1 MDAQILPSP
10 RYELKYI
17 AGEPRHPWHGA
28 RVDGGTCEL
37 ITWGHREPIDAA
49 EEAMDAARSEG
60 LPIVMPQYLK
70 ESLIAQWQQRGMNL
84 YSRGIGREWCG
95 NSYIVNGWDL
105 AHQADAEP
113 FRSRMSLHSPLLAS
127 GD

>member
-10 RYELKYI
+10 RYELKYV
-17 AGEPRHPWHGA
+17 AGEPRHPWYGA
-28 RVDGGTCEL
+28 RVEGHTSEL

-70 ESLIAQWQQRGMNL
+70 DSLIAQWQQRGMSL
-84 YSRGIGREWCG
+84 CSRGIGREWCG